1 MDIVRGVHFLQK
13 TDTMASVS
21 EDCTVKLWSFKKIQ
35 ETYNDVKGNIEPF
48 FTMRGHTGPLFS
60 VTGSN
65 NLLFTAGME
74 G

>member
-1 MDIVRGVHFLQK
+1 MDIVRGVHFLQNS
-13 TDTMASVS
+13 DTMASVS

-35 ETYNDVKGNIEPF
+35 ESYNDKEGNIEPF